1 MLGTQFLAFMAGI
14 LSILSPCVLPLVPI
28 VFASSLSSHRF
39 GPAALAV
46 GLSLSFTLIGL
57 FLATIGFSLGI
68 NNEHFR
74 FSIALVMV
82 LVGILLLSPALQI
95 RLIVLIEPLARFFSK
110 SSLFNQPS
118 GFWGQFG
125 LGLLLGAVWSPCV
138 GPTLGAASLLASQNK
153 DLFDV
158 FVTMLL
164 FGLGAALPLLVLG
177 KMTQSGLQKSRYA
190 LLASSVMG
198 KKVMGLILIGL
209 GGLMLSG
216 WDKIL
221 ENALVDASP
230 DWLLRLTTQF

>member
-1 MLGTQFLAFMAGI
+1 MAGTQFLAFIAGL

-28 VFASSLSSHRF
+28 VFASSLSSHRL
-39 GPAALAV
+39 GPAALAA

-74 FSIALVMV
+74 FSVGLVMV
-82 LVGILLLSPALQI
+82 FVGILLFSPALQM
-95 RLIVLIEPLARFFSK
+95 RLTVLIEPLGRFFNNFT
-110 SSLFNQPS
+110 LLHQPS
-118 GFWGQFG
+118 GLWGQFG

-198 KKVMGLILIGL
+198 KKIMGLILIGL
-209 GGLMLSG
+209 GVLMISG

-221 ENALVDASP
+221 ENVLVDVSP
-230 DWLLRLTTQF
+230 DWLIRLTTQF